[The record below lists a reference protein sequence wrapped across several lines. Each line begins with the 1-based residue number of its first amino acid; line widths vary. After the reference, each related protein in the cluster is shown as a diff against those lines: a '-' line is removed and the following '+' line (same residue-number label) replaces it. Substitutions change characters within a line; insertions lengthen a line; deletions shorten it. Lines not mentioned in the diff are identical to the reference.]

1 MRLTASAPAAGL
13 ALLAFA
19 AGCAKQ
25 APEPPPPDP
34 MIFLREGPDRF
45 EPPKLLAP
53 AAPGFFRPRINDAG
67 LTIIEESEGLRLS
80 AYALAG
86 QWLIGYGHA
95 ATAREGM
102 TITAERAETLLL
114 GDLARTERELK
125 KLLGDIELND
135 NEWSAT
141 VSLAY
146 NLGVG
151 GYSRTLCFQ
160 RLAEGDRLGAADAF
174 LYLDSAVIDGE
185 RRESPALKERRRR
198 ERELFLTPIG
208 SEAQVAAE

>member
-1 MRLTASAPAAGL
+1 MRPIARAPAAGL

-19 AGCAKQ
+19 ACTKKP
-25 APEPPPPDP
+25 PEPPPPDP
-34 MIFLREGPDRF
+34 MIYLREGPDRW
-45 EPPKLLAP
+45 EAPKLLAP

-67 LTIIEESEGLRLS
+67 LTIIEESEGLRLK

-95 ATAREGM
+95 GTAREGM

-114 GDLARTERELK
+114 ADLARTERELK
-125 KLLGDIELND
+125 KLLGDIDLND
-135 NEWSAT
+135 NEWSAV

-151 GYSRTLCFQ
+151 GFSRTLCFQ
-160 RLAEGDRLGAADAF
+160 RLAEGDRAGAADAF

-198 ERELFLTPIG
+198 ERDLFLTPVG
-208 SEAQVAAE
+208 AESEASAD